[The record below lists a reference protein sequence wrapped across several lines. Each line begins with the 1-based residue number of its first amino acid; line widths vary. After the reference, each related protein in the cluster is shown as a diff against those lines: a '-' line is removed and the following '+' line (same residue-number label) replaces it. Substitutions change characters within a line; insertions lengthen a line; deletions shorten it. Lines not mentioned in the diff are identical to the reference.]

1 MENRIKNDNDIQK
14 YLVIPKDGT
23 GITQQDDTPNEWSKD
38 TVCMTGDSR
47 LVQSVNCFMT
57 EVPIT
62 QKPVH

>member
-1 MENRIKNDNDIQK
+1 MENKIKNDNDIQK

-23 GITQQDDTPNEWSKD
+23 GITQQDDTPSESPRD
-38 TVCMTGDSR
+38 TVCMTRDSR
-47 LVQSVNCFMT
+47 LVQSVNSFMT